1 MHRCLSF
8 ALAALVASAAAC
20 ARHRGA
26 AGDASQ
32 MQPDA
37 APVGVNVINNSQ
49 SSMEIYARGSG
60 TMYHLGSV
68 APGLPRRFE
77 LRAAMLAAGGHIQFV
92 AQASGAGPRVQTDEI
107 VVSPGDEVDFEITTS
122 LVGSRA
128 TVKPR

>member
-1 MHRCLSF
+1 MHRGLVLAF
-8 ALAALVASAAAC
+8 TALFVSAAAC
-20 ARHRGA
+20 ARHRSTA
-26 AGDASQ
+26 DASQ

-77 LRAAMLAAGGHIQFV
+77 LRATMLAAGGHIQFV
-92 AQASGAGPRVQTDEI
+92 AQATGAGPRVQTDEI